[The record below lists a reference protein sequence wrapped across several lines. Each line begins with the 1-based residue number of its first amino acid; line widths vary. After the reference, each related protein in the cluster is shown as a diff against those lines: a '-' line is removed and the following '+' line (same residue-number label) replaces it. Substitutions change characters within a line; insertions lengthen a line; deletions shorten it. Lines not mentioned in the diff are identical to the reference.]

1 MDGACS
7 MHWEITHAEFW
18 LGNLKGLI
26 SRHRH
31 RWEDDLR
38 EIEYEVMN

>member
-1 MDGACS
+1 
-7 MHWEITHAEFW
+7 

-38 EIEYEVMN
+38 EIEYEVMNWIQMA